1 MGPSTCHFSLA
12 RGALSTLAAR
22 MPCVRRPMR
31 YRFAL
36 NEVVMYAITE
46 KRAPS
51 EKSELR
57 KEAGRWL
64 KDRREARGLSQ
75 RELAELVGVE
85 YYTFVSQLETGR
97 GRIPSDK
104 YRAWAEAL
112 GMSSRDF
119 VLALL
124 PFYEPTT
131 YSILFPNNSMGGETA
146 E

>member
-1 MGPSTCHFSLA
+1 
-12 RGALSTLAAR
+12 
-22 MPCVRRPMR
+22 
-31 YRFAL
+31 
-36 NEVVMYAITE
+36 MYAITE

-51 EKSELR
+51 EKAELR

-75 RELAELVGVE
+75 RELAELVGLE

-146 E
+146 G

>member
-1 MGPSTCHFSLA
+1 MPFQSLQQD
-12 RGALSTLAAR
+12 ALRS
-22 MPCVRRPMR
+22 PPDKIP
-31 YRFAL
+31 YAL
-36 NEVVMYAITE
+36 NEGVMYTNPQ

-51 EKSELR
+51 EKAELR

-112 GMSSRDF
+112 GMNSRDF
-119 VLALL
+119 VIALL

-131 YSILFPNNSMGGETA
+131 YNILFPNNSMGGQTA
-146 E
+146 G